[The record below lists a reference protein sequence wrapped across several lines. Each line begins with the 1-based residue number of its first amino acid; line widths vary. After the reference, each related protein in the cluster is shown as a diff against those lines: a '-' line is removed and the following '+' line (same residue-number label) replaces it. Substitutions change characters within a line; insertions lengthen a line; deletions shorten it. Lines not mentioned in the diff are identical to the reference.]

1 MGLVPYGK
9 KLRRMRWAGHVTCIG
24 AMRNAYGICVEKPE
38 ERYCFEIVDGVRK
51 IALKWIL
58 NKQDGVT

>member
-1 MGLVPYGK
+1 
-9 KLRRMRWAGHVTCIG
+9 MRWAGHVTCIG

-38 ERYCFEIVDGVRK
+38 ERDCFEIVGGVRK

-58 NKQDGVT
+58 NK